1 MLNNIIL
8 MTIGLIL
15 ILGGVMDAITGFH
28 NGLYMPIALGAI
40 GLVTFFLPLIEATI
54 EG

>member
-15 ILGGVMDAITGFH
+15 ILGGIMDAISGFQ